1 MQLFFFTVLLV
12 LGFPFIM
19 TEVVDSFSQCSG
31 FFFEGE
37 PPKINDILER
47 SISLDNDRY
56 KLICQKYN
64 GTKRYATL
72 YDIKN
77 KIPVFSAYT
86 YTGGG
91 QKKNKTRKWM
101 IEPQL
106 EMTDEMREPCVSQA
120 CTQDYTNQSNLS
132 RGHLF
137 PKSYAADKDT
147 AKSTF
152 TLTNAVPQIES
163 FNSGSWSNMEKKV
176 KNEMDSHCKKDNSMI
191 LAYVLTGA
199 VPSQNKLMKEKVNI
213 PSHMWTAFCCYN
225 ITSQKWVAQAHWAEN
240 IDESNGK
247 CKTISE
253 KSLKD
258 LQDFL
263 KINYK
268 ETILFKDQ
276 CLEMLNAHV
285 SQPLEADSDDQ
296 QYDEEQSL
304 LAFLISLP
312 AKVWVGLRNY
322 KYEFVWT
329 LF

>member
-19 TEVVDSFSQCSG
+19 TEVVDSFKQCSG
-31 FFFEGE
+31 FFFKEE

-47 SISLDNDRY
+47 SVSLDDNRY

-64 GTKRYATL
+64 GKNRYATL
-72 YDIKN
+72 YDTKN

-86 YTGGG
+86 YNG
-91 QKKNKTRKWM
+91 RKISGRPKIPWM

-106 EMTDEMREPCVSQA
+106 ELTDEMHKPCVSQA
-120 CTQDYTNQSNLS
+120 CTQDYFNQLNLC

-137 PKSYAADKDT
+137 PQFHAADEDT

-152 TLTNAVPQIES
+152 TLTNIVPQIKT
-163 FNSGSWSNMEKKV
+163 FNSRSWNRMEENVKKV
-176 KNEMDSHCKKDNSMI
+176 MDSHCRVEKGRSKI

-199 VPSQNKLMKEKVNI
+199 VPSQNNPMKGKVNI

-225 ITSQKWVAQAHWAEN
+225 RKSKKWESQAHWAEN
-240 IDESNGK
+240 IDESNDKG
-247 CKTISE
+247 KTISK

-263 KINYK
+263 KINYT

-276 CLEMLNAHV
+276 CSEMLNAHV
-285 SQPLEADSDDQ
+285 SQPLEPDSDE

-312 AKVWVGLRNY
+312 AKVWVTILA
-322 KYEFVWT
+322 
-329 LF
+329 